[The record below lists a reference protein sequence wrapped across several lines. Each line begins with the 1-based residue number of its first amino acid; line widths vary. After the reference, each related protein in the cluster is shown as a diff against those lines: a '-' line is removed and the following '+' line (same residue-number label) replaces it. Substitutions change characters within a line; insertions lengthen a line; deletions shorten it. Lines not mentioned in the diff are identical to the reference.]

1 MNNRKIEQLYK
12 SHAENTAPDMDALW
26 ERIES
31 NLEEK
36 TDEAL
41 TSKPIRRNI
50 SLTKKTALAAACVA
64 ALIIVPVAVRNMDIS
79 NSDMAAD
86 SAPMA
91 EQTMEEKPAMDGAI
105 DEAVG
110 ILSEDNIFEGIFN
123 DNAEKNEAVTDEELI
138 EAPAEEEPVMD
149 ENTGTGQQTILYED
163 LQLNYADTPLT
174 PSGATTGDDFFVE
187 ENVLIETDVIVN
199 AYIDRVYSGGNG
211 EICYEITA
219 DNLET
224 GETESIYLTSRT
236 PYVMLEDRCYILP
249 LKADET
255 GYSLVFENAPQI
267 ERTLDGG
274 FIFHNGWQSLDENA
288 LDVIYPK
295 GGVDD
300 FFYDRMKFSYDSLD
314 SLIERWHEV
323 KD

>member
-1 MNNRKIEQLYK
+1 MNNREIEQLYK

-36 TDEAL
+36 TNEAV

-50 SLTKKTALAAACVA
+50 SLTKKTVLAAACVA

-79 NSDMAAD
+79 NSDMVTD

-91 EQTMEEKPAMDGAI
+91 EVPVMDGAF
-105 DEAVG
+105 DEAV
-110 ILSEDNIFEGIFN
+110 EDDIFEENF
-123 DNAEKNEAVTDEELI
+123 DDKAEQNEAIADEEFV
-138 EAPAEEEPVMD
+138 EAPAEED
-149 ENTGTGQQTILYED
+149 TAAGTGQQTIRYED
-163 LQLNYADTPLT
+163 LQLGYANAPLT
-174 PSGATTGDDFFVE
+174 PYGATSGDDFFVE

-199 AYIDRVYSGGNG
+199 AYIDRVYSGGDG

-219 DNLET
+219 DNVET
-224 GETESIYLTSRT
+224 GETQSIYLTSRT

-249 LKADET
+249 LKADGT

-274 FIFHNGWQSLDENA
+274 YIFHNGWQSLDENA
-288 LDVIYPK
+288 LDVIYPQ

-300 FFYDRMKFSYDSLD
+300 FFYDRMKFSYGSLD
-314 SLIERWHEV
+314 NLIERWHEV
-323 KD
+323 KK

>member
-36 TDEAL
+36 TNETV

-79 NSDMAAD
+79 NSNMATD

-91 EQTMEEKPAMDGAI
+91 ETPAMEGTFNDA
-105 DEAVG
+105 AG
-110 ILSEDNIFEGIFN
+110 IAPEDNAFEEIF
-123 DNAEKNEAVTDEELI
+123 DNKAEQNGAVADEELV
-138 EAPAEEEPVMD
+138 EAPAEEEFVM
-149 ENTGTGQQTILYED
+149 EETTGSGQQTILYED
-163 LQLNYADTPLT
+163 LQLNYADAPLT
-174 PSGATTGDDFFVE
+174 PSGVTSGDDFFVE
-187 ENVLIETDVIVN
+187 QNVLIETDMIVN

-236 PYVMLEDRCYILP
+236 PYVMLENRCYVLP

-267 ERTLDGG
+267 ECTLDGG
-274 FIFHNGWQSLDENA
+274 YIFHNGWESLDENA
-288 LDVIYPK
+288 LDVIYPQSN
-295 GGVDD
+295 VDD
-300 FFYDRMKFSYDSLD
+300 FFYDRMKFSYGSLD
-314 SLIERWHEV
+314 NLIEKWREV

>member
-36 TDEAL
+36 TDEAV
-41 TSKPIRRNI
+41 TSKPICRNI
-50 SLTKKTALAAACVA
+50 SLTKKATLAAACAA

-79 NSDMAAD
+79 NSNMATD

-91 EQTMEEKPAMDGAI
+91 EAPAMDGA
-105 DEAVG
+105 
-110 ILSEDNIFEGIFN
+110 FN
-123 DNAEKNEAVTDEELI
+123 DAVEFAPEGDTFEENFDNKAEQNEAVADEELI
-138 EAPAEEEPVMD
+138 EAPAEEEAVM
-149 ENTGTGQQTILYED
+149 EEATGSGQQTIPYEA
-163 LQLNYADTPLT
+163 LLLNYADAPLT

-187 ENVLIETDVIVN
+187 ENVLIETDVIIN

-211 EICYEITA
+211 EICYEIIA

-224 GETESIYLTSRT
+224 GETESIYLTSHT
-236 PYVMLEDRCYILP
+236 PYVMLEDRCYVLP

-274 FIFHNGWQSLDENA
+274 FIFHNGWESLDENA
-288 LDVIYPK
+288 LDVIYPQ

-300 FFYDRMKFSYDSLD
+300 FFYDRMKFSYGSLD
-314 SLIERWHEV
+314 TLIEKWHEV